1 MVEVAHSCS
10 QRCVPT
16 QSSKAHLV
24 PAQYWTFYPS
34 VKQKKKKTF
43 FLNFSKNNSYP
54 FIVKYSALLT
64 IGTLRSDKGDTNENV
79 AEK

>member
-34 VKQKKKKTF
+34 VKQKKNF
-43 FLNFSKNNSYP
+43 FFNFSKNNSYP